1 MAVEKLCALADLPEG
16 EAKVFEVSDFR
27 LAAARSGTA
36 VFVVEDR
43 CSHDDGELGE
53 GSVLCANGAGKGPTV
68 ELRTVEIQCPRHGG
82 RFDMA
87 SGAATRMPAIAPI
100 EVFAAHIEGDDVF
113 VDLPEY

>member
-1 MAVEKLCALADLPEG
+1 MATMKLCTLADLPEG
-16 EAKVFEVSDFR
+16 EAKVFDLADFR
-27 LAAARSGTA
+27 LAAARSGSA

-53 GSVLCANGAGKGPTV
+53 GSVLCADGV
-68 ELRTVEIQCPRHGG
+68 VEIQCPRHGA

-87 SGAATRMPAIAPI
+87 TGAATRMPAIAPI
-100 EVFAAHIEGDDVF
+100 EIFTARIEGDDIF

>member
-1 MAVEKLCALADLPEG
+1 MATEKLCALADLPEG
-16 EAKVFEVSDFR
+16 AARVFEVSDFR
-27 LAAARSGTA
+27 LAAARSGDA

-53 GSVLCANGAGKGPTV
+53 GVVTCSDG
-68 ELRTVEIQCPRHGG
+68 RVEIECPRHGA

-87 SGAATRMPAIAPI
+87 SGAPTRMPAVAPI
-100 EVFAAHIEGDDVF
+100 EVFPARIEGADVY

>member
-1 MAVEKLCALADLPEG
+1 MARERLCSLAELPEG
-16 EAKVFEVSDFR
+16 AVQVFEVSDFR

-43 CSHDDGELGE
+43 CSHDDGELGA
-53 GSVLCANGAGKGPTV
+53 GVVACADGAI
-68 ELRTVEIQCPRHGG
+68 EIQCPRHGG

-87 SGAATRMPAIAPI
+87 TGAATQMPAIAPI
-100 EVFAAHIEGDDVF
+100 EIFTAHVEGETVF

>member
-53 GSVLCANGAGKGPTV
+53 GSVLCANGAGAGEGP
-68 ELRTVEIQCPRHGG
+68 TVEIQCPRHGG

-113 VDLPEY
+113 VDVPEY